1 MPKPK
6 GSKAFELLTTA
17 PLGHEAPCLACQP
30 LDQIDIAIFS
40 AFPTFPAKLSCA
52 LNIGGDG
59 SENVGFLSGSYRIP
73 GHSVWTCCGALALW
87 LGSVTGELGSNV
99 CSSS

>member
-40 AFPTFPAKLSCA
+40 AFPAFPAKLSCA
-52 LNIGGDG
+52 SLNIGGDG
-59 SENVGFLSGSYRIP
+59 SENVGFLSDSR
-73 GHSVWTCCGALALW
+73 TFCLDMLW
-87 LGSVTGELGSNV
+87 RFGDPIRDR
-99 CSSS
+99 